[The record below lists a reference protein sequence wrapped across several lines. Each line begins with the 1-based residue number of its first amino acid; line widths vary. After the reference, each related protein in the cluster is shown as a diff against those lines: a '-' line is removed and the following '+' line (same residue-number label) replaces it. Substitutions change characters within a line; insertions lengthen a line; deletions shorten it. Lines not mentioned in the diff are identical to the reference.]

1 MSSDPFGLVGA
12 LIAGRYAVE
21 AVVGEGGFSVVYRAR
36 HMLWNRPVAIKA
48 FRGFEWAESE
58 TRDRLLKAFLQEGAI
73 LAELSERTTAIV
85 QARDAATLV
94 TPAGQWVPYT
104 VLEWLEGDTLEAA
117 LWHERRVDFPP
128 RTIHRA
134 VALLDP
140 VARALGL
147 AHARF
152 ICHRDLK
159 PGNIFVL
166 GDPRAADCTVKLLD
180 FGVAGFCSDA
190 MRAHGHTSRSGP
202 LSCERAGPG
211 ASAGF
216 TPAYGAPEQFS
227 EAHGVTGPW
236 TDVFALALIVV
247 ELVCGREP
255 MGDLAPDE
263 LARVATDPA
272 RRPTPRTLGV
282 HVPDAVEQ
290 VLERALAVYPAE
302 RWQTA
307 ESFWDALR
315 EALGDAAADAP
326 QPPPSQGERRAAA
339 AAALVLALALAASSV
354 SDHHFRPAADALPEP
369 SLAATR

>member
-12 LIAGRYAVE
+12 TIAGRYAVE

-36 HMLWNRPVAIKA
+36 HTLWQRPVAIKA
-48 FRGFEWAESE
+48 FRGFEWAEAE
-58 TRDRLLKAFLQEGAI
+58 TRDRLLRAFLQEGAI

-104 VLEWLEGDTLEAA
+104 VLEWLEGDTLEAL

-128 RTIHRA
+128 RSIQRA
-134 VALLDP
+134 VTLLDP
-140 VARALGL
+140 VARALAL
-147 AHARF
+147 AHARC

-166 GDPRAADCTVKLLD
+166 GDARAADCTVKLLD
-180 FGVAGFCSDA
+180 FGVAGFFSDA
-190 MRAHGHTSRSGP
+190 MRAQGP
-202 LSCERAGPG
+202 AT
-211 ASAGF
+211 AAGF

-247 ELVCGREP
+247 ELVSGREP
-255 MGDLAPDE
+255 MGDVAPDE

-282 HVPDAVEQ
+282 RVPDAVES
-290 VLERALAVYPAE
+290 VLQRALAVYPAE

-307 ESFWDALR
+307 ASFWDALH
-315 EALGDAAADAP
+315 EALSVAEDAAP
-326 QPPPSQGERRAAA
+326 QPPSQGERRVVT

-354 SDHHFRPAADALPEP
+354 SDHRFRPAPDAALDPP
-369 SLAATR
+369 LAAALNNE